1 MQTVKHWL
9 MAATL
14 ASLAAFSTT
23 AVLAA
28 DLTKEQATEMALKA
42 HPGQVTKAYQE
53 THKGQKVWEVQV
65 KGDDGKKWEIYYTLD
80 GKLMEE
86 KSQ

>member
-9 MAATL
+9 IAATL
-14 ASLAAFSTT
+14 ASVAAFSTT

-42 HPGQVTKAYQE
+42 HPGKVVKAYQE
-53 THKGQKVWEVQV
+53 TYKGQKGWEVQLQ
-65 KGDDGKKWEIYYTLD
+65 GDDGKKWTIYYTMD